1 MVLDQGRVM
10 SAQPITLIL
19 SGEART
25 VVQAEPS
32 WVATSPPTL
41 FKKRVSG
48 VGVGVFALVLAI
60 HMGLFALLGTRTL
73 TIASPEQATPGHGPL
88 RVRLVSSKPEPT
100 PPQPALQPPPPPA
113 QPQPQPKPD
122 KKVLSTEAPGQRVVE
137 VAKPQPEPAPVA
149 QAPAPAAVAPQ
160 PAAVPP
166 PMVARAAA
174 DAPAGPVATA
184 AKPDTLDLGSAP
196 KQVGQIECRVPKP
209 DYPRAARRRGDAGT
223 VTIRLTVDER
233 GQVSAAIERSSGFP
247 DLDASARQ
255 AAQSAQ
261 CKPYL
266 EGGRP
271 IRVTALQPIHF
282 VPAD

>member
-1 MVLDQGRVM
+1 MALDQGCVM
-10 SAQPITLIL
+10 STPSITAVLP
-19 SGEART
+19 GDGRA
-25 VVQAEPS
+25 VVQTEPR
-32 WVATSPPTL
+32 WEAALPPL
-41 FKKRVSG
+41 LVENKVSG
-48 VGVGVFALVLAI
+48 VGMGVFALVLAI

-73 TIASPEQATPGHGPL
+73 TIASPEQASPGHGPL
-88 RVRLVSSKPEPT
+88 RVRLVSSRLEST
-100 PPQPALQPPPPPA
+100 PQQPVVQPPP
-113 QPQPQPKPD
+113 QTQTQPKPD
-122 KKVLSTEAPGQRVVE
+122 KKVLSSESPSQRVVE
-137 VAKPQPEPAPVA
+137 AAKPQPEPSPVA
-149 QAPAPAAVAPQ
+149 QPPAPVPPVPQPAPAPQVVATPS
-160 PAAVPP
+160 AT
-166 PMVARAAA
+166 
-174 DAPAGPVATA
+174 DAPAPPAATV
-184 AKPDTLDLGSAP
+184 PEQDVLGLGSAP

-233 GQVSAAIERSSGFP
+233 GQVSASIERSSGFP